1 VPKAAEHYKPIKLKD
16 MSNDEILEAN
26 KLIAEFMGGE
36 KHWLNGVSEPFNDDT
51 IWGFYNIGVNIVSTY
66 SGRKIALVKDIKY
79 NNSWDWLMPVVEK
92 IESGGYCVF
101 IQNDCCW
108 IKVGRA
114 GMKMPYITNLSD
126 SKIESTYKSC
136 VEIIKWI
143 KSKVLAE
150 M

>member
-1 VPKAAEHYKPIKLKD
+1 

-26 KLIAEFMGGE
+26 KLIAEFMEVEFSGTDFTDDKTFGGNADAVRY
-36 KHWLNGVSEPFNDDT
+36 HRD
-51 IWGFYNIGVNIVSTY
+51 WG
-66 SGRKIALVKDIKY
+66 
-79 NNSWDWLMPVVEK
+79 WLMPVVDK

-101 IQNDCCW
+101 IQNDCCC

>member
-1 VPKAAEHYKPIKLKD
+1 

-26 KLIAEFMGGE
+26 KLIAEFMEVKFSETDFTDDETFGGNADAVRY
-36 KHWLNGVSEPFNDDT
+36 HRD
-51 IWGFYNIGVNIVSTY
+51 WG
-66 SGRKIALVKDIKY
+66 
-79 NNSWDWLMPVVEK
+79 WLMPVIEK